1 MTELEEKKA
10 KELFRKEIVEDI
22 EKFLD
27 EDLSAKLLD
36 VIGKTALEHGNG
48 KGSTQKTF
56 VSLAHATAMLLSM
69 FTRMAKD
76 QNEDFHGNVQ
86 DLGED
91 YNEFLKAFC
100 FLCDHPEYEESQ
112 N

>member
-10 KELFRKEIVEDI
+10 KDLFRKEIVEDI

-27 EDLSAKLLD
+27 EDLSAELLG
-36 VIGKTALEHGNG
+36 VIVNTALKHGNG

-56 VSLAHATAMLLSM
+56 VSLAHATAMLLSVFIM
-69 FTRMAKD
+69 MAKD

-91 YNEFLKAFC
+91 YNEFFKVFC
-100 FLCDHPEYEESQ
+100 FLCDHPEDEEPQ

>member
-10 KELFRKEIVEDI
+10 NELFRKEIVEDI

-56 VSLAHATAMLLSM
+56 VSLAHATAMLHTEDVRVFGARHCDVACHVHPDGEKPARGLS
-69 FTRMAKD
+69 RQRAR
-76 QNEDFHGNVQ
+76 
-86 DLGED
+86 
-91 YNEFLKAFC
+91 
-100 FLCDHPEYEESQ
+100 PW
-112 N
+112 